1 MPRHKSVHPFT
12 RDGDN
17 KLANGRVAFAY
28 RQRIWFYQVSPKG
41 RRSSTGGRRATPHW
55 DGGGLDK
62 EIVGCIGTASARP
75 LEVNHRVDQDIG
87 DVDPFWPQ
95 IPCDRLGTITVTVS

>member
-12 RDGDN
+12 MDGDN
-17 KLANGRVAFAY
+17 KLADGRVAFAY

-55 DGGGLDK
+55 DACGLD
-62 EIVGCIGTASARP
+62 EEVVECIGTGFAVNLKTAKALDVAVPPGLLARTD
-75 LEVNHRVDQDIG
+75 EVIE
-87 DVDPFWPQ
+87 
-95 IPCDRLGTITVTVS
+95 